1 MVLCFFSVSPPNVVF
16 ARMAEAACSCD
27 AVPEYFL
34 IAYVA
39 STSVLFLLILCLGV
53 GVVLLHRKSGKVAPL
68 AQQSSSTRLH
78 GWSGSRRSKAHR
90 PSDAVSNST
99 LLEVVDELRREID
112 ALRRHEL
119 GHDFSGQ
126 PQQRSSRMP
135 RKGSDPRLADGTDR
149 SATHTLEPCLGQTA
163 TGGAT
168 ARSAR
173 PSSAST

>member
-1 MVLCFFSVSPPNVVF
+1 MPTSTTGVRGVTRTSKKFLFHRRTCS
-16 ARMAEAACSCD
+16 RMAEAACSCD

-68 AQQSSSTRLH
+68 HVAPLAQQSSSTRLH

-90 PSDAVSNST
+90 PSDAVTSST

-119 GHDFSGQ
+119 GHDFSSHA
-126 PQQRSSRMP
+126 QQRSSRMP
-135 RKGSDPRLADGTDR
+135 LKAR
-149 SATHTLEPCLGQTA
+149 TLDC
-163 TGGAT
+163 
-168 ARSAR
+168 
-173 PSSAST
+173 